1 MGWLQ
6 WCEYMVSGI
15 VGVVGAGFVDEG
27 YGEKMLFRMVTMLD
41 ASYSCDGVMVV
52 HCTVVNEYS

>member
-41 ASYSCDGVMVV
+41 ASYTCDGVMVV
-52 HCTVVNEYS
+52 Q

>member
-6 WCEYMVSGI
+6 WCEYMFSGI

-27 YGEKMLFRMVTMLD
+27 YGEKMLFMMVTMLN
-41 ASYSCDGVMVV
+41 ASYM
-52 HCTVVNEYS
+52 YM